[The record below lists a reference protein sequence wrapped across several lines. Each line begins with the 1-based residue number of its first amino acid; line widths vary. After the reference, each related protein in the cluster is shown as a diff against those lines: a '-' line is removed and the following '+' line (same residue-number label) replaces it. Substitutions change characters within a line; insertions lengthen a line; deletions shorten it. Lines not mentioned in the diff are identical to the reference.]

1 MIEKEY
7 MDKFKKA
14 ETMQDV
20 SRIAHEIYETIQK
33 QSFLEDI
40 GVTMGK
46 VYTLAGI
53 VLKIVISMDK

>member
-33 QSFLEDI
+33 QSFLEDT

-46 VYTLAGI
+46 VFTLAGI